1 VGANLNITNTATD
14 ADAGQSLSYSLL
26 AKPTNAI
33 VDANSGVI
41 SWRPLVTQA
50 DSTNQFSVVVADN
63 GSPILSA
70 TQTFNVVVNPL
81 TLPGMT
87 GSVSNGR
94 INLSV
99 SGQLGPDYAVQG
111 STNLVDWNTLLI
123 TNPATMPFNWSTNAG
138 ASPKCYYRIKVG
150 PPLP

>member
-1 VGANLNITNTATD
+1 
-14 ADAGQSLSYSLL
+14 
-26 AKPTNAI
+26 

-63 GSPILSA
+63 GSPSLSA
-70 TQTFNVVVNPL
+70 TQSFNVVVNPL

-87 GSVSNGR
+87 GSVSNGQ

-138 ASPKCYYRIKVG
+138 ASPEYYYRIKVG